1 MQITININGEDK
13 TFTASK
19 VPMLARRKFMEIR
32 AKEEELIEKE
42 GNIPTAKQIEFENEL
57 INILVEI
64 IFKNQFTVD
73 ELLNGIDD
81 DYFDAKL
88 SEAIFGI
95 KDDEV
100 DEGNEKGK

>member
-42 GNIPTAKQIEFENEL
+42 GNIPAKKQIEFENEL
-57 INILVEI
+57 INILVDI
-64 IFKNQFTVD
+64 VFRNQFTAD
-73 ELLNGIDD
+73 ELLNGISD

-95 KDDEV
+95 KEV
-100 DEGNEKGK
+100 EEGNETGK